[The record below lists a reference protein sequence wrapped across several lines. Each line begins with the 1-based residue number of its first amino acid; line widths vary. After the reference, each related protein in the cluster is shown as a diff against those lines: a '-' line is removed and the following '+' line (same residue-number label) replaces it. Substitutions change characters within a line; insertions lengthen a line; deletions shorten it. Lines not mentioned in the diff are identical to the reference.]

1 MPRALVVDAG
11 VATIGAGPVITA
23 AAAGTGSTFTVRNF
37 SLASTAE
44 LIDYWFQADHAGM
57 IRVRSPKFA
66 DNVQGIRV
74 NTDGVIHGGLLTP
87 EAPQF
92 LIPQDTLTVELNGTA
107 ADVNLACLQSYYD
120 DLTGANPVLKMP
132 GDITGSMEW
141 LDTWVVAVTTSAT
154 AGTIAS
160 TAITT
165 TYDVSQANRWYAVL
179 GYVVDAECGAVGV
192 TGADLSN
199 LNIMGPGHTF
209 EDRTRNYFADLSNKI
224 GKPCI
229 PCFNTANKGNTGVVT
244 VNDDASLALNVTL
257 IVAIMNQS
265 WQP

>member
-1 MPRALVVDAG
+1 MGRALVTDVG

-23 AAAGTGSTFTVRNF
+23 ATAGIGSTFSVRNF
-37 SLASTAE
+37 PFTAKASL
-44 LIDYWFQADHAGM
+44 LDMWFKGPHAGM
-57 IRVRSPKFA
+57 LRVRSPKFA

-74 NTDGVIHGGLLTP
+74 NTATGLNGFLLTP

-107 ADVNLACLQSYYD
+107 ADVNGAALHTYYD
-120 DLTGANPVLKMP
+120 DLSGAAPTLKMP
-132 GDITGSMEW
+132 GDIEGAMEY

-154 AGTIAS
+154 AGAINS
-160 TAITT
+160 TPITT

-179 GYVVDAECGAVGV
+179 GYVVDTPILAVGI
-192 TGADLSN
+192 TGADMSN
-199 LNIMGPGHTF
+199 LNVMGPGDIVPF
-209 EDRTRNYFADLSNKI
+209 RTRRYFADLSLKI

-229 PCFNTANKGNTGVVT
+229 PVFNTANKGNTGIAAAD
-244 VNDDASLALNVTL
+244 NAASTTANVTL
-257 IVAIMNQS
+257 IVAIMPDG